1 MKELIKSE
9 LFKYINSH
17 RSGNLEE
24 WNNPVEVLT
33 EVISDSIFD
42 ITDLRGES
50 CSIKREIGKGEATY
64 YNSENLS
71 LCFIHYEDFINQFR
85 QYDVN
90 GKIEKDWTRGISR
103 PDYIA
108 YDTSDNKDFFIIHEL
123 SSGLIRNKQK
133 DGKLQLLNTVRLLT
147 SLKKI
152 NDVLQN
158 DFKERLCFLSAR
170 GCVEYTPNGNA
181 DSFMEIYKKL
191 PDPLPINNKL
201 IEKHN
206 FKAFETKAIKL

>member
-24 WNNPVEVLT
+24 WKNPVIVLT
-33 EVISDSIFD
+33 EVISDSIFE
-42 ITDLRGES
+42 IADLRGES
-50 CSIKREIGKGEATY
+50 GSIKRENGKGEATY
-64 YNSENLS
+64 YNSKNLA
-71 LCFIHYEDFINQFR
+71 LCFIRFEDFINQFR
-85 QYDVN
+85 KYDAS
-90 GKIEKDWTRGISR
+90 GKIEKDWTKGLSR

-108 YDTSDNKDFFIIHEL
+108 YDTGDGKDFFIIHEL
-123 SSGLIRNKQK
+123 SSGVIGNKHK

-147 SLKKI
+147 SQKSI

-181 DSFMEIYKKL
+181 DSFMEIYKQL

-201 IEKHN
+201 IEKRN